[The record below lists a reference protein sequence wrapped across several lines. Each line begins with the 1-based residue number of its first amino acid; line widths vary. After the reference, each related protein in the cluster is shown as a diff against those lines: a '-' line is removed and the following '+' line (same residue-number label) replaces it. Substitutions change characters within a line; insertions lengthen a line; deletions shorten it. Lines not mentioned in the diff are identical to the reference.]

1 LLQIWNNLWGTRS
14 TRTRWD
20 RISSKIKTRIEGQY
34 LFVGVFT
41 RRDKIQ
47 NKEEWTT
54 SAWVIDEK
62 AYAAGR
68 GKKLILVKEEGVGSI
83 GGIQGDYEYV
93 EFSRGQLEKISLSL
107 TEFLQ
112 ISVAGFRQE

>member
-1 LLQIWNNLWGTRS
+1 MLTGEKPKA
-14 TRTRWD
+14 D
-20 RISSKIKTRIEGQY
+20 RISSKIKERIERQY

-41 RRDKIQ
+41 RRDTIQ
-47 NKEEWTT
+47 GKDEWTT

-68 GKKLILVKEEGVGSI
+68 EKKLILFKEEGVGSI

-93 EFSRGQLEKISLSL
+93 EFSRNALVKIPLSL
-107 TEFLQ
+107 IELFQ
-112 ISVAGFRQE
+112 VSVTGLCEE